1 MKPKKVPMRR
11 CIACREMKQKRE
23 LLRIVKSPE
32 DEVSIDKTGRMN
44 GRGAYICN
52 DEACF
57 VKARKT
63 KALNREFK
71 MEIHDDIYEALEEQ
85 MEGKCDK

>member
-1 MKPKKVPMRR
+1 MKPKKVPIRR
-11 CIACREMKQKRE
+11 CIACREGKPKRE

-32 DEVSIDKTGRMN
+32 NDILIDKTGRMN

-52 DEACF
+52 NMDCF
-57 VKARKT
+57 LKARKT

-71 MEIHDDIYEALEEQ
+71 MEIPDCIYDTLESQ
-85 MEGKCDK
+85 LEGKSDG